1 MQFLNAIKDMLHN
14 NILLAPLI
22 AWLSAQVL
30 KFIIHSIVEREFSL
44 SRLFGDGGMPSGH
57 SATVSSLFVMIGW
70 SAGLDSPVF
79 ALAFIF
85 AIVVMHDATGVRLEA
100 GKQATVI
107 KQLTQAF
114 NSMFFEKDEQIRT
127 EKLKEFVG
135 HTPTQVAFGC
145 VLGIIVGVLFIVI
158 SGVDYKFAVTVAEA
172 AAGA

>member
-1 MQFLNAIKDMLHN
+1 MQFVELLKHFAGNYL
-14 NILLAPLI
+14 LLAPLI

-30 KFIIHSIVEREFSL
+30 KFIIHSIVERKIEI

-57 SATVSSLFVMIGW
+57 SATVASLSVLVGW
-70 SAGLDSPVF
+70 SSGLDSPIF
-79 ALAFIF
+79 ALSFIF

-100 GKQATVI
+100 GKQATLI

-114 NSMFFEKDEQIRT
+114 NSMFFEKDEEIRT

-135 HTPTQVAFGC
+135 HTPSQVAFGC
-145 VLGIIVGVLFIVI
+145 ILGIVVGILFIVI
-158 SGVDYKFAVTVAEA
+158 SGVDYKFAVDAVSA

>member
-1 MQFLNAIKDMLHN
+1 MQFVELLKDFIQNDL
-14 NILLAPLI
+14 LLAPLI

-30 KFIIHSIVEREFSL
+30 KFIIHSVVEREIRI

-57 SATVSSLFVMIGW
+57 SATVSSLAVLVGW
-70 SAGLDSPVF
+70 SSGLDSPIF
-79 ALAFIF
+79 ALSFIF

-145 VLGIIVGVLFIVI
+145 VLGIVVGILFIVI
-158 SGVDYKFAVTVAEA
+158 SGVDYRFAIEA
-172 AAGA
+172 VSAATGA